1 MRSSFWCF
9 SNSSGA
15 SLTAVRFAGFIF
27 VCVIGKFPREPG
39 EKHQCRY
46 RNGLRV
52 APIRSG
58 ELLRAKPIGEV
69 RVRLVISLLLWLD
82 IGLCSG
88 EDEDAASS
96 MARKTRLRCPRWQG
110 LLAAGIWGNRSRS
123 GPCPRATPASPHG
136 APPCKCHLLGFF
148 LPHLLTSSPRLLHL
162 PFFSKE
168 KKKPSPSGFFLSF
181 FNMDE
186 DKILFFL
193 N

>member
-27 VCVIGKFPREPG
+27 VCVIGKFPCEPG
-39 EKHQCRY
+39 EKHQCGY
-46 RNGLRV
+46 KNGLRV
-52 APIRSG
+52 PPIGPG
-58 ELLRAKPIGEV
+58 ELLRAKPIGEA

-88 EDEDAASS
+88 EDEDAASNV
-96 MARKTRLRCPRWQG
+96 ARQTRLRRPRWQG
-110 LLAAGIWGNRSRS
+110 LLAAGIWGNRSGS

-136 APPCKCHLLGFF
+136 APPCKRHLLGFSSSTSPYPYP
-148 LPHLLTSSPRLLHL
+148 LCLLYL

-168 KKKPSPSGFFLSF
+168 KKKPSLSGFL
-181 FNMDE
+181 
-186 DKILFFL
+186 LFF
-193 N
+193 